1 MIADAHYHLDPRLE
15 SVEQLL
21 AQMQVHAI
29 GRVALI
35 AAPCDPLQV
44 GRAGAAF
51 VRFMRRAL
59 EGGAPRLGRILY
71 RSTVRRSGRVSFLS
85 RSAAVY
91 PEPDN
96 DAVERAFSAHPE
108 QFVGWLFLNPRAKS
122 PVEEA
127 ERRFR
132 NPGWIGVKAHPF
144 WHRYPVAALDDVAAL
159 CQERD
164 KPMLVHLGAGAGR
177 GDFRRL
183 PKRFPRLKLVYAHA
197 GIPWYGTLWDD
208 AIRREEPAEVR
219 EEERIDPARLEPF
232 LRRTLPEATGPV
244 SVLQFPKG
252 HSNLTYLLRV
262 GERELVLRRP
272 PFGVKVK
279 SAHDMKREYDILSAL
294 KGVYGRAP
302 KPIAFCDDES
312 LIGAKF
318 YLMERVR
325 GVIVRAEKP
334 HDGIAFTPELWRKT
348 S

>member
-71 RSTVRRSGRVSFLS
+71 RSTVHRSGRVSFLS
-85 RSAAVY
+85 PSAPIY

-96 DAVERAFSAHPE
+96 DAVERAFSAHPHK
-108 QFVGWLFLNPRAKS
+108 FVGWIFLNPSAKP

-159 CQERD
+159 CQERE

-208 AIRREEPAEVR
+208 AIRRENVFVDLSSPYLDKA
-219 EEERIDPARLEPF
+219 
-232 LRRTLPEATGPV
+232 LRHRALRALGASRCLYGSDGPYGYPGRDGGYDHGAILRQI
-244 SVLQFPKG
+244 SQAGLAAQDLDRVLGGNFN
-252 HSNLTYLLRV
+252 S
-262 GERELVLRRP
+262 LVA
-272 PFGVKVK
+272 V
-279 SAHDMKREYDILSAL
+279 
-294 KGVYGRAP
+294 
-302 KPIAFCDDES
+302 
-312 LIGAKF
+312 
-318 YLMERVR
+318 
-325 GVIVRAEKP
+325 
-334 HDGIAFTPELWRKT
+334 
-348 S
+348 